1 MMDIHLLPASTF
13 PSEQL
18 TGILN
23 DCYEDYATPIHFHS
37 QQFDFFVRAHDVLLD
52 RSFVALADN
61 ELVGLTL
68 LGKRGERGW
77 VSGLGVLPNRRRQGI
92 AQALM
97 VEVMKNA
104 RDVGVKRLQL
114 EVISNNQP
122 AIDLYTGLGWRLG
135 RELLVWER
143 AEVQGPLPIH
153 REMSR
158 EMDVRFLLENYFDAW
173 HEIPTCWQR
182 EKESLMRYIEI
193 GMQGWAI
200 LRDDVPVAYV
210 LGFPPRNGIMHLM
223 DVAVDPE
230 IGYKSAGRAMI
241 QNLHRMYKT
250 TTQLPNEPVESKL
263 NFLFAA
269 MSYQVVLRQQEMTI
283 EL

>member
-1 MMDIHLLPASTF
+1 MPIHLLPASDF
-13 PSEQL
+13 SSQQL
-18 TGILN
+18 ALILN

-37 QQFDFFVRAHDVLLD
+37 DQFDFFVRAHDILLD
-52 RSFVALADN
+52 RSLVAQDGDA
-61 ELVGLTL
+61 LVGLAL
-68 LGKRGERGW
+68 LARRGERGW
-77 VSGLGVLPNRRRQGI
+77 VSGLGVLPDHRRQGV
-92 AQALM
+92 ARALM
-97 VEVMKNA
+97 MDVMENA
-104 RDVGVKRLQL
+104 RKAGIKHLQL

-122 AIDLYTGLGWRLG
+122 AIELYAGLGWQMG

-153 REMSR
+153 REMAR
-158 EMDVRFLLENYFDAW
+158 EVDARFLLENYFDAW
-173 HEIPTCWQR
+173 HETPPCWQR
-182 EKESLMRYIEI
+182 DKASLLPYIEI
-193 GMQGWAI
+193 GMKGWAV
-200 LRDDVPVAYV
+200 LRDDLPVAYV

-230 IGYKSAGRAMI
+230 VGYKSAGRAMI

-269 MSYQVVLRQQEMTI
+269 MAYQVVLRQHEMTI